1 MNLAIENNKLSYIRK
16 HLSDASLADLKYSA
30 KIGNFQAM
38 WLLFQNKKIRQEIYE
53 NCDVGREKRLALDPQ
68 YDPMDVVKVIDDLIY

>member
-1 MNLAIENNKLSYIRK
+1 MDSAIENNKLSYIRE
-16 HLSDASLADLKYSA
+16 HLRYASLDDLKYSA

-53 NCDVGREKRLALDPQ
+53 KCDLGLEKRLELDPE
-68 YDPMDVVKVIDDLIY
+68 YDPLDVVNVIHSLTD